1 MPVVKKGSFGN
12 STGDGGGVAPE
23 FVIIRDTSS
32 MSTSVHTSSVPSTV
46 VGRPASDVAVGS
58 TEVRAVDRE
67 LLLALRGGDSLGVGE
82 LTECLGVTATAVRQR
97 IERLLSMGLIGREKI
112 VAGRGRPTYRYHLT
126 VAGHRWAGADPAELA
141 EAMWCEILAMPD
153 SSAKERLMSG
163 VAVRLGRQYASQMD
177 SDEGSDIDRPTDRDR
192 FADRVRQL
200 SGVLTARQ
208 VESGVSVSADDGLP
222 VLDIGSCPYPSL
234 TEASE
239 DRAMCRLEEKIFS
252 EALGRP
258 VHLSSCRLDG
268 DTCCQFTPV
277 ESAGR

>member
-1 MPVVKKGSFGN
+1 MEGKRNPRQQAAPGN
-12 STGDGGGVAPE
+12 
-23 FVIIRDTSS
+23 
-32 MSTSVHTSSVPSTV
+32 MSTSVHTSLVSAAIS
-46 VGRPASDVAVGS
+46 GRPVTDVTIGS
-58 TEVRAVDRE
+58 PEVRAVDRE

-97 IERLLSMGLIGREKI
+97 IERLLSMGLIEREKI
-112 VAGRGRPTYRYHLT
+112 VAGRGRPTYRYRLT
-126 VAGHRWAGADPAELA
+126 VAGHRWAGADPADLA
-141 EAMWCEILAMPD
+141 EAMWCEILALPD
-153 SSAKERLMSG
+153 SEAKERLVAG
-163 VAVRLGRQYASQMD
+163 VAARLGRHYATQM
-177 SDEGSDIDRPTDRDR
+177 SSNGLSSNARSSDRDR
-192 FADRVRQL
+192 LTDRFRQL
-200 SGVLTARQ
+200 SDVLTARQ
-208 VESGVSVSADDGLP
+208 VESGVSVSEGDGLP

-277 ESAGR
+277 DSEDP

>member
-1 MPVVKKGSFGN
+1 
-12 STGDGGGVAPE
+12 
-23 FVIIRDTSS
+23 
-32 MSTSVHTSSVPSTV
+32 MSTSVHTSSVSSAV
-46 VGRPASDVAVGS
+46 VGRPVTDVAVGS
-58 TEVRAVDRE
+58 AEVRAVDRE

-97 IERLLSMGLIGREKI
+97 IERLLSMGLIEREKI
-112 VAGRGRPTYRYHLT
+112 VAGRGRPTYRYRLT

-141 EAMWCEILAMPD
+141 EAMWCEILTLPD
-153 SSAKERLMSG
+153 CEAKERLMTG
-163 VAVRLGRQYASQMD
+163 VAARLGRQYAAQMD
-177 SDEGSDIDRPTDRDR
+177 LDGVIKGDQTSDRDLL
-192 FADRVRQL
+192 ADRVRQL
-200 SGVLTARQ
+200 SDVLTARQ

-277 ESAGR
+277 DSADP